1 MSTES
6 NIQKQVEEAARR
18 QSKYTAI
25 AQLSQKRLVK
35 WRRKW
40 RSADKRVAKLE
51 ETKPGSPDLAEAQKA
66 EARFSRKMRFWRN
79 RRDFSLRRRAFWQ
92 AALKRRKIKLSRWIE
107 VNRRI
112 EWNGYPELS
121 NRKVRKVLRYAQRK
135 HNFIITSTTG
145 GQHSP
150 TSWHYQ
156 GRAVDG
162 ICSDMAACQIDLEN
176 HFGAEY
182 FLELFGPAERY
193 VKNGYVITGSSFPA
207 HEDHIHI
214 AA

>member
-18 QSKYTAI
+18 QSKYTAL
-25 AQLSQKRLVK
+25 ARLSQKRLVK

-51 ETKPGSPDLAEAQKA
+51 ETKPGSPDLAETQQA

-92 AALKRRKIKLSRWIE
+92 AVLQRRKIKLSRWIE

-112 EWNGYPELS
+112 DWNGYP
-121 NRKVRKVLRYAQRK
+121 
-135 HNFIITSTTG
+135 
-145 GQHSP
+145 
-150 TSWHYQ
+150 
-156 GRAVDG
+156 
-162 ICSDMAACQIDLEN
+162 
-176 HFGAEY
+176 
-182 FLELFGPAERY
+182 
-193 VKNGYVITGSSFPA
+193 
-207 HEDHIHI
+207 
-214 AA
+214 